1 MYNDCVLSEDGLAE
15 GYIVLFDMKGVS
27 LGHLARVS
35 LPSLRAFMIYI
46 QEAHPARLKS
56 IHVLNTANFINHIM
70 RLVTPMIKSEILNI
84 VHFHSGMLIC
94 VVCLEPFN
102 LIYRDN
108 LFSNLIAGIHP
119 ENIPIEILPKEYG
132 GEACSIKDLDEETK
146 RLSAKYIQ
154 WLRDTESFKVDDS
167 KRPKKQSWWSYLT
180 GSSTSPAPS
189 MTIEQQKEE
198 FLKNLQID

>member
-56 IHVLNTANFINHIM
+56 IHILNTANFINHIM
-70 RLVTPMIKSEILNI
+70 RLITPMIKSEILNI
-84 VHFHSGMLIC
+84 VHFHSG
-94 VVCLEPFN
+94 
-102 LIYRDN
+102 
-108 LFSNLIAGIHP
+108 IHP
-119 ENIPIEILPKEYG
+119 ENIPVDILPKEYG
-132 GEACSIKDLDEETK
+132 GEACSIPELDDETK
-146 RLSAKYIQ
+146 RLCYKYIQ
-154 WLRDTESFKVDDS
+154 WLKDSESLKVDDS

-180 GSSTSPAPS
+180 GTSTVPSPTL
-189 MTIEQQKEE
+189 TIEQQKEE
-198 FLKNLQID
+198 FLKTLQID